1 MLNQS
6 ILIDALSFQW
16 PQIRL
21 FGAQEPAAAFFSF
34 LNLATQVVGMRRFLL
49 RVPPQAPLYAFWVL
63 FASAGVNAWFWST
76 VFHICDT
83 DYTEKLDYCSAF
95 AYVGSFFI
103 ITLAR
108 ITRGQ
113 LRWARTAMLCI
124 AFHLALSYL
133 FDLITTSGIKYDF
146 NMKVNLTLGLLTLV
160 GWLVGIPKARDGE
173 EQTSCRVMQATVFY
187 IAAVAALEFIDF
199 PAILWLFDAHSLWH
213 AATILIPF
221 PIFSYAIKDCHNLY
235 RIELKVRT

>member
-1 MLNQS
+1 
-6 ILIDALSFQW
+6 
-16 PQIRL
+16 L
-21 FGAQEPAAAFFSF
+21 FGAQEPAAAFFSL
-34 LNLATQVVGMRRFLL
+34 LNLATQLMGMRRFLL
-49 RVPPQAPLYAFWVL
+49 HVPPQAPLYAFWVL
-63 FASAGVNAWFWST
+63 FAS
-76 VFHICDT
+76 
-83 DYTEKLDYCSAF
+83 KLDYCSAF

-108 ITRGQ
+108 LTRGH

-124 AFHLALSYL
+124 TFHLIFSYL
-133 FDLITTSGIKYDF
+133 VDLITTSGIKYDL

-160 GWLVGIPKARDGE
+160 GWLVGVPKARDGE
-173 EQTSCRVMQATVFY
+173 KQTSYRVMQATVFY
-187 IAAVAALEFIDF
+187 IAIVALLEFIDF

-221 PIFSYAIKDCHNLY
+221 PIFSYAIKDCHNLH